1 MSLAVERG
9 GIAQEYLI
17 DWRQRL
23 YRLYNSQAFV
33 AVLFLLLPVLLLT
46 ALKIYPVFYNI
57 YLSFTR
63 YELFEPPR
71 FVGMKNYNYVFSNSV
86 TRQSIINTLLFTI
99 EAVPVGTALALTI
112 AKLLDQ
118 SIRGRVFLRTLYY
131 LPVVSSVVVSAMIWR
146 WIYSP
151 QHGLLNYLL
160 GTLGIPAQNWLNDP
174 NLALISLVIV
184 TIWGSIGSNMVIF
197 LAGLQDIPRDVIEAA
212 RVDGANPL
220 QSFLLITVPL
230 MRPVILFVVVTFT
243 IGIFRNFGLIF
254 MLTQGGPFN
263 RTNTMVWEVYQNVFG
278 YLRLGRGA
286 AISVVMLV
294 IVLILTL
301 ISFRVLRE
309 RQGA

>member
-1 MSLAVERG
+1 MNMA
-9 GIAQEYLI
+9 AQKSAALRPQET
-17 DWRQRL
+17 DWRQRI
-23 YRLYNSQAFV
+23 YRLFNSQAFV
-33 AVLFLLLPVLLLT
+33 AFLFLLVPVLLLA
-46 ALKIYPVFYNI
+46 ALKIYPVFYNL

-63 YELFEPPR
+63 YELFEAPR
-71 FVGMKNYNYVFSNSV
+71 FVGLKNYNYVFTNTV

-99 EAVPVGTALALTI
+99 EAVPIGTALALTI

-151 QHGLLNYLL
+151 QHGLLNHLL
-160 GTLGIPAQNWLNDP
+160 GEVGIPPQNWLNDP

-212 RVDGANPL
+212 KVDGANPL
-220 QSFLLITVPL
+220 QSFLFITVPL
-230 MRPVILFVVVTFT
+230 LRPVILFVVVTFT

>member
-1 MSLAVERG
+1 MSVALKRSPLTDSAPV
-9 GIAQEYLI
+9 
-17 DWRQRL
+17 DWRQRI
-23 YRLYNSQAFV
+23 YQVMNSQAFV
-33 AVLFLLLPVLLLT
+33 ALLFLLLPVTLLA
-46 ALKIYPVFYNI
+46 ALKIWPVFYNL

-71 FVGMKNYNYVFSNSV
+71 FYGLKNYSYVFTNSTV
-86 TRQSIINTLLFTI
+86 RQSIFNTLLFTI
-99 EAVPVGTALALTI
+99 EAVPIGTALALVI
-112 AKLLDQ
+112 AKLLNQ

-151 QHGLLNYLL
+151 QHGLLNHLL
-160 GTLGIPAQNWLNDP
+160 GTVGIPPQNWLNDP

-197 LAGLQDIPRDVIEAA
+197 LAGLQDIPRDIIEAA
-212 RVDGANPL
+212 RVDGANAL
-220 QSFLLITVPL
+220 QNFLLITVPL
-230 MRPVILFVVVTFT
+230 LRPVILFVVVTFT
-243 IGIFRNFGLIF
+243 ISIFRNFGLIF

-278 YLRLGRGA
+278 YLRFGRGA
-286 AISVVMLV
+286 AISVVMLL
-294 IVLILTL
+294 IVLVLTM
-301 ISFRVLRE
+301 ISFRVLRD

>member
-1 MSLAVERG
+1 MNHVVRTSSFARTETL
-9 GIAQEYLI
+9 
-17 DWRQRL
+17 DWRGRL
-23 YRLYNSQAFV
+23 YRFYNSQAFV
-33 AVLFLLLPVLLLT
+33 AFLFLLVPVLLLT
-46 ALKIYPVFYNI
+46 ALKIWPVFYNL

-99 EAVPVGTALALTI
+99 EAVPIGTALALTI

-151 QHGLLNYLL
+151 QHGLLNYFL
-160 GTLGIPAQNWLNDP
+160 GTLGIQPQNWLNDP

-212 RVDGANPL
+212 RVDGANAL
-220 QSFLLITVPL
+220 QNFLFITVPL

>member
-1 MSLAVERG
+1 MNHVVRTSSFARTETL
-9 GIAQEYLI
+9 
-17 DWRQRL
+17 DWRVRL
-23 YRLYNSQAFV
+23 YRFYNSQAFV
-33 AVLFLLLPVLLLT
+33 AFLFLLVPVLLLT
-46 ALKIYPVFYNI
+46 ALKIWPVFYNL

-99 EAVPVGTALALTI
+99 EAVPIGTALALTI

-151 QHGLLNYLL
+151 QHGLLNYFLD
-160 GTLGIPAQNWLNDP
+160 TLGIPPQNWLNDP

-220 QSFLLITVPL
+220 QNFLFITVPL

>member
-23 YRLYNSQAFV
+23 YRFYNSQAFV

>member
-1 MSLAVERG
+1 MNFAASASLHPES
-9 GIAQEYLI
+9 AQSI
-17 DWRQRL
+17 WRARL
-23 YRLYNSQAFV
+23 YRLFNSQAFV
-33 AVLFLLLPVLLLT
+33 AFLFLLVPVLLLT
-46 ALKIYPVFYNI
+46 ALKIWPVFYNI

-71 FVGMKNYNYVFSNSV
+71 FVGMKNYSYVFSNK
-86 TRQSIINTLLFTI
+86 TAFQSIINTLLFTI
-99 EAVPVGTALALTI
+99 EAVPLGTALALII

-151 QHGLLNYLL
+151 QHGLLNYFLDKL
-160 GTLGIPAQNWLNDP
+160 GMPPQNWLNDP

-197 LAGLQDIPRDVIEAA
+197 LAGLQDIPRDIIEAA
-212 RVDGANPL
+212 RVDGANAL
-220 QSFLLITVPL
+220 QNFLFITVPL

-286 AISVVMLV
+286 AISVVMLI

>member
-9 GIAQEYLI
+9 GISQEYLI

-23 YRLYNSQAFV
+23 YRFYNSQAFV

>member
-1 MSLAVERG
+1 MSLAVREPTTVT
-9 GIAQEYLI
+9 QETV
-17 DWRQRL
+17 DWRGRL
-23 YRLYNSQAFV
+23 YRFYNSQVFV
-33 AVLFLLLPVLLLT
+33 AFLFLLVPVLLLT
-46 ALKIYPVFYNI
+46 ALKIYPVFYNL

-71 FVGMKNYNYVFSNSV
+71 FVGMKNYNYVFSNTV
-86 TRQSIINTLLFTI
+86 TRQSIVNTLLFTI
-99 EAVPVGTALALTI
+99 EAVPIGTALALII

-118 SIRGRVFLRTLYY
+118 SLRGRVFLRTLYY

-160 GTLGIPAQNWLNDP
+160 GTVGISPQNWLHDP

-220 QSFLLITVPL
+220 QSFLFITVPL

>member
-1 MSLAVERG
+1 MSLAVEKG
-9 GIAQEYLI
+9 GIAQEDLI

-23 YRLYNSQAFV
+23 YRFYNSQAFV
-33 AVLFLLLPVLLLT
+33 AVLFLLVPVLLLT

-151 QHGLLNYLL
+151 QHGLLNYFL

-197 LAGLQDIPRDVIEAA
+197 LAGLQDIPKDVIEAA

>member
-9 GIAQEYLI
+9 GIAQEDLI

-23 YRLYNSQAFV
+23 YRFYNSQAFV
-33 AVLFLLLPVLLLT
+33 AVLFLLVPVLLLT

-160 GTLGIPAQNWLNDP
+160 GTLGIPAQNWLHDP